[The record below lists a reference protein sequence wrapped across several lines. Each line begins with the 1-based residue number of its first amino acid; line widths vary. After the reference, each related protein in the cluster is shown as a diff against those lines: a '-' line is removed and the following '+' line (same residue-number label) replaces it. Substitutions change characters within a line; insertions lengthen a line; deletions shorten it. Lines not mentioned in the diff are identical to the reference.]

1 MRKILFFIFV
11 FSVCS
16 FSYAGFFNEPV
27 NFFGSTQTETKILHN
42 KGLKKKPTIS
52 IWAQPMVMPDGSVQ
66 TYVPP
71 PQVVSFLNNPTTKNA
86 QAYLAWEKER
96 IEKIAKATA
105 ILQEVSDEE
114 KNPGTSSANVPA
126 SISQNTETIQKNTA
140 TQNQQASPFSS
151 PTILF
156 FAKQGCK
163 YCAADELIM
172 DIINK
177 KYKNEIKFIGLWVG
191 SKSSM
196 PELSFPFHLSN
207 GLEKEFRIGLY
218 PGFIIYL
225 PNKPEPVKL
234 EGFVTGNQFLQFY
247 QKIGGVL

>member
-11 FSVCS
+11 FSVYS
-16 FSYAGFFNEPV
+16 FSYTGFFNNPV

-42 KGLKKKPTIS
+42 KELKKKPTIS

-71 PQVVSFLNNPTTKNA
+71 PQVVAFLNNPTSKNA
-86 QAYLAWEKER
+86 KAYLAWEKER

-105 ILQEVSDEE
+105 ILQ
-114 KNPGTSSANVPA
+114 K
-126 SISQNTETIQKNTA
+126 ISQNENNSTPSTTKIPVSQTEAIQKNT
-140 TQNQQASPFSS
+140 TPQNQQASPFSS

-172 DIINK
+172 DMINK
-177 KYKNEIKFIGLWVG
+177 KYPNKIKFIGLWVG
-191 SKSSM
+191 SKNSM
-196 PELSFPFHLSN
+196 PQLSFPFHLSN
-207 GLEKEFRIGLY
+207 GLEKEFRIELY
-218 PGFIIYL
+218 PACIIYL
-225 PNKPEPVKL
+225 SNKSEPVKL
-234 EGFVTGNQFLQFY
+234 EGFVTGNQFIQFY
-247 QKIGGVL
+247 KKIGGKL